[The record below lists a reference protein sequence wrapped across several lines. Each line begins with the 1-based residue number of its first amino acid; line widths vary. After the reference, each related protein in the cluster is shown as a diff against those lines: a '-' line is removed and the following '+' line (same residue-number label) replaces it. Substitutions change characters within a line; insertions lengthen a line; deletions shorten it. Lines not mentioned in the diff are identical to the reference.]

1 MSVATR
7 AARALIV
14 VAKAPRPGHVKT
26 RLATSLAP
34 EAVVT
39 LYRCMIED
47 TLELARSL
55 RDTRVAVV
63 CPGADVGE
71 LRSWLGTSVEIVAQ
85 HGHGLAAALDS
96 TFRFFLGEGVDR
108 VVIFNGDSPHL
119 PSAELERAFT
129 LLDGCDLVVGPTTD
143 GGYYLVGASVEHPD
157 LFEASRLGTQT
168 ALEALLARAGEL
180 GLRIGMTAPWY
191 DVDDPDDLARL
202 AMDLQRAPARARRT
216 EALLARWRLV

>member
-1 MSVATR
+1 VSVATR
-7 AARALIV
+7 AACALIV

-34 EAVVT
+34 EAIIT

-55 RDTRVAVV
+55 SDTRVAVV

-85 HGHGLAAALDS
+85 EGHGLAAALDS
-96 TFRFFLGEGVDR
+96 TFRFFLGDGVDR

-119 PSAELERAFT
+119 PSAELERAFA

-143 GGYYLVGASVEHPD
+143 GGYYLVGESVVHPN

-168 ALEALLARAGEL
+168 ALEALLAHAGEL

-191 DVDDPDDLARL
+191 DVDDPDDLTRL
-202 AMDLQRAPARARRT
+202 AMDLQSAPASARRT
-216 EALLARWRLV
+216 GALLARWRLV